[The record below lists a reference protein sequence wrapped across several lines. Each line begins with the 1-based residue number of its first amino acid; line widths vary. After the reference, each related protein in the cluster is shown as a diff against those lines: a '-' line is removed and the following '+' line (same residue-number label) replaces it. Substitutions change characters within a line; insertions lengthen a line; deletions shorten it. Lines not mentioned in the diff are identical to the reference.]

1 MHKKK
6 NQQLKDQKIKKRY
19 NRVQFELFY
28 LQQKKKKKKKKDMK
42 NTHPL
47 SIQILLY
54 RVSL

>member
-28 LQQKKKKKKKKDMK
+28 LQEKKERHEKHPPIIHT
-42 NTHPL
+42 NTF
-47 SIQILLY
+47 I
-54 RVSL
+54 